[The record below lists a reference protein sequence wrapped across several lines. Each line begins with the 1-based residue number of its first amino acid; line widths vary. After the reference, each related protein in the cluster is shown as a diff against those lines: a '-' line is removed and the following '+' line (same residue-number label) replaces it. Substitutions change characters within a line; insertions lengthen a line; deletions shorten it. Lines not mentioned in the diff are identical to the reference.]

1 MPTRQNPFYQ
11 YRNPAIGQAF
21 NSLASIFAQQNP
33 DPRVQSIIAEN
44 QAQARASDSTAGYR
58 NEQTRGLRDKND
70 AMVANP
76 QALAELLMSGGV
88 LKDDPF
94 RANPNFNPQPTD
106 WANVLTNP
114 EPAGPITSA
123 LLSGATAQDKMGAA
137 IQEANIRGLKLDDVL
152 KAAGISEYQRR
163 AFGDNPDTALAAG
176 PFVGLNPNTQ
186 TALTTGRQDAISA
199 RDAAED
205 LAKQG
210 TINDTRL
217 AQERIQQGGANWR
230 TQYGVDNRPVTAG
243 NNQDV
248 VVSPAQ
254 GKRLGIQPDENGQ
267 YIVRGRATVG
277 TGQVQQPGSLGGES
291 VTGQARAAAGSSGTG
306 GASAGK
312 PLRFEAAQIKAVNS
326 MIESGATKLGTTM
339 PLATRDLIRDNAAKH
354 YRDPASPEF
363 GDLANATARSM
374 REFWGEPSQ
383 GSTGMFGTG
392 KVMIPQSVVA
402 SVRKALDAGVDPDKT
417 YKTIAQRTG
426 YTRKQIEAALNAQ
439 QPAR

>member
-21 NSLASIFAQQNP
+21 NGLAAVFAPQPSARDQA
-33 DPRVQSIIAEN
+33 SM
-44 QAQARASDSTAGYR
+44 AQADANTALAGYR
-58 NEQTRGLRDKND
+58 GEQTRGERDKNM
-70 AMVANP
+70 AAVTNP

-94 RANPNFNPQPTD
+94 RVNPEFAEQAMQPTD
-106 WANVLTNP
+106 FSLMA
-114 EPAGPITSA
+114 PAQTSPIASA
-123 LLSGATAQDKMGAA
+123 FMPSATAQDKMAAA
-137 IQEANIRGLKLDDVL
+137 IQEANIRGMSLADVL
-152 KAAGISEYQRR
+152 KAAGVSEYQRR
-163 AFGDNPDTALAAG
+163 AFGDAPDTALAAG
-176 PFVGLNPNTQ
+176 PFVGLSPNQ
-186 TALTTGRQDAISA
+186 NTALTTAGQDRISA

-205 LAKQG
+205 LTKQG
-210 TINDTRL
+210 TINATGLER
-217 AQERIQQGGANWR
+217 ERIQQGGATARQQFTTLNA
-230 TQYGVDNRPVTAG
+230 PVTAG
-243 NNQDV
+243 NNADV
-248 VVSPAQ
+248 MLTPARA
-254 GKRLGIQPDENGQ
+254 KALGLEPDEQGR
-267 YIVRGRATVG
+267 YVVRGRSTVG
-277 TGQVQQPGSLGGES
+277 TGQDQQPGSLGGEA
-291 VTGQARAAAGSSGTG
+291 VAGRAKAPGATGT
-306 GASAGK
+306 ASAGK
-312 PLRFEAAQIKAVNS
+312 PLRFEAPQIKAVNG

-339 PLATRDLIRDNAAKH
+339 PLATRDLIRDSAAKY

-374 REFWGEPSQ
+374 REFWGDPSQ
-383 GSTGMFGTG
+383 ASTGMFGTG